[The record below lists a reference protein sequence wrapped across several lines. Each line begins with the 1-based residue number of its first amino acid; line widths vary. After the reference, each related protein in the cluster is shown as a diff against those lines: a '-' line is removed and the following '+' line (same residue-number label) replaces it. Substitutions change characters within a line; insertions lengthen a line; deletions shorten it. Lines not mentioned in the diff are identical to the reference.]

1 MNYDN
6 IFNLCKKINNH
17 LNNNNEDKARE
28 ETILL
33 LNILSKKKIQ
43 YSPIINA
50 LIRKVGLFPYIDL
63 KTSDWKDAIVTDL
76 FKVDVGNGEAIL
88 HRDQYRVLNLLLSG
102 DNIALSA
109 PTSFGKSFIIDAFIK
124 ITNPKNVAILVPTLS
139 LTDEVRRRIF
149 KKFSSEYKII
159 TTTDEELSA
168 KNIFIFPQERAIS
181 YIGKIPSLD
190 ILIVDEFYKASEL
203 HDRDRSP
210 ALIKAIIR
218 LGSIS
223 KQKYFLGPN
232 ISSLKETQLTKDMK
246 FIKLNFNTVYLKVT
260 DYTNTI
266 REDQDKKSEILLK
279 LLSEI
284 KGKTLI
290 YAGSYSEINK
300 VSQLIISRHTP
311 TSQKDTTLLNSFADW
326 LRKNYSNNWNL
337 VHLVRNG
344 IGVHN
349 GSLHRSLSQL
359 QIRLFE
365 EPYGLSTLISTS
377 SIIEGVNTS
386 SENVIVWKTTG
397 RGLKFTN
404 FDYKNLI
411 GRAGRMFKYFVGNI
425 YILAKEPSD
434 TENQLELPIPDDVIF
449 DLNEERDHIEL
460 TKEQL
465 KKLHLYKEEMR
476 RLIGPIY
483 NDFLNTTIFKTS
495 KFSDI
500 SKIATSIQEN
510 PSKWKKLLLL
520 TSPNPADWKDALFE
534 VLQLGLIRCDT
545 SYKNFVE
552 FILLINKNWTEP
564 VPNLLEKSAKFD
576 IDIDNFF
583 KLERNVTF
591 KLGSLLSDINTLQ
604 KRILN
609 SDIELAPFIAKL
621 SSAFLPRIV
630 YQLEEYG
637 LPRMICKK
645 IQNAG
650 IINFE
655 DQDLKLDSTLVKLK
669 KHSQEIINMKN
680 FTDFDKYI
688 FNYFLEGISSS
699 TKEDNLSF

>member
-1 MNYDN
+1 MNNDD
-6 IFNLCKKINNH
+6 IFNRCKLINEH
-17 LNNNNEDKARE
+17 LNNKEEDKARE

-33 LNILSKKKIQ
+33 LDLLSKEKLE

-63 KTSDWKDAIVTDL
+63 KTSDWQDAIVTDF

-88 HRDQYRVLNLLLSG
+88 HRDQFRVLNLLLSG

-124 ITNPKNVAILVPTLS
+124 ITKPTNVAILVPTLA

-159 TTTDEELSA
+159 TTTDETLAA

-203 HDRDRSP
+203 HDPERSP

-218 LGSIS
+218 LGSVS

-232 ISSLKETQLTKDMK
+232 ISDLKETQLTKDMK
-246 FIKLNFNTVYLKVT
+246 FIKLNFNTVFLKVK
-260 DYTNTI
+260 DYSDTI
-266 REDQDKKSEILLK
+266 RNDEEIKTKILLK
-279 LLSEI
+279 LIREI

-290 YAGSYSEINK
+290 YAGSYNEINK
-300 VSQLIISRHTP
+300 ISQLIISKHT
-311 TSQKDTTLLNSFADW
+311 QKPFLDTYLLNSFADW
-326 LRKNYSNNWNL
+326 LKTNYSKNWNL
-337 VHLVRNG
+337 IYLVRNG

-359 QIRLFE
+359 QVKLFE
-365 EPYGLSTLISTS
+365 EPNALSTLISTS

-411 GRAGRMFKYFVGNI
+411 GRAGRMFKHFVGNI

-434 TENQLELPIPDDVIF
+434 SEIQLELPIPDDIIF

-460 TKEQL
+460 TSEQL

-483 NDFLNTTIFKTS
+483 NDYINTSIFKTS

-500 SKIATSIQEN
+500 SKIARSIQEN
-510 PSKWKKLLLL
+510 PSKWERLVSL
-520 TSPNPADWKDALFE
+520 TSKNPTDWKKSLFDI
-534 VLQLGLIRCDT
+534 LQLGLIRCDT
-545 SYKNFVE
+545 NYTNFVE
-552 FILLINKNWTEP
+552 FIIVINNNWSEP
-564 VPNLLEKSAKFD
+564 LPNLLEKLSNFN

-591 KLGSLLSDINTLQ
+591 KLSSLLSDINILQ

-609 SDIELAPFIAKL
+609 SNIELSAFISKL

-655 DQDLKLDSTLVKLK
+655 DQDSKLDSTLVKLME
-669 KHSQEIINMKN
+669 HSQEIINMKN
-680 FTDFDKYI
+680 FTDFEKYI